1 MQTFLA
7 CTYQEND
14 VSWLQ
19 AALANMGQVLR
30 AGQQLDELLRLVD
43 TTGAALVFVGMDR
56 DNISSQCV
64 LIESLLEAKPL
75 LAVVVMGDGFDNE
88 LVIAAMRAGARDFLT
103 TGLRSSEVGGLVRRL
118 TDRLPVLPARRE
130 QGRLVVMYGLQ
141 PDPGAAFIAAHLGL
155 QMLKHSPNTLLVAL
169 GVPPGECMDVL
180 GLDPGFGFSDAVRN
194 LRRID
199 RSLIDSA
206 FPEHESGLR
215 VLPIGVAESRLNVY
229 SATEVFLLIATLR
242 QHFDQVLINL
252 TGHEDSEVLRNV
264 IGQADQL
271 CWYVDPSVSCC
282 RRNLELLSH
291 WRNEGVKLENAQLLV
306 DRCYNNVAPSAKVL
320 SQTFEMPL
328 LAGLP
333 ASAELRL
340 RSVNQRRTLFQL
352 APRDALSKAIV
363 ELARQLVPSARAA
376 GGKRRTGLLK
386 RLLRAGK

>member
-180 GLDPGFGFSDAVRN
+180 GLDPGFGFSDAARN